1 MTKREEF
8 ITQSLKLIHQKGFKA
23 TTIRDIAE
31 CMNCDV
37 ANVYN
42 YIDSKQGL
50 LESHLFAING
60 EFHENVDKIIKS
72 SYSPVEKIKKLISLY
87 VHITVTRPLEAS
99 LLVNEWRNLKEPKL
113 SEFIKE
119 RESFERKVKKIILEG
134 IKDGAFRQMDPE
146 LATYTMLSSVR
157 WLFNRYAGKKVKVN
171 KVEVEKEIVEFVL
184 NGLSK

>member
-8 ITQSLKLIHQKGFKA
+8 INQSLKLIHQKGFKA

-31 CMNCDV
+31 SMQCDV

-50 LESHLFAING
+50 LESHLFDINKQ
-60 EFHENVDKIIKS
+60 FHENVDQITKS
-72 SYSPVEKIKKLISLY
+72 TYAPVEKIKKLISLY
-87 VHITVTRPLEAS
+87 VEMTVTRPLEAS

-113 SEFIKE
+113 TEFIKE
-119 RESFERKVKKIILEG
+119 RESFERKVKKIIIEG

-146 LATYTMLSSVR
+146 LVTYSMLSSVR
-157 WLFNRYAGKKVKVN
+157 WMFNKYAGKKVKVN